1 MSYQEI
7 KNEPEILSA
16 DEQKLRE
23 MCLSLKRIDVP
34 GNFDFRLKARI
45 AAAKKSDFQPRF
57 GFAFRYAL
65 PAFALIFA
73 FVFFAYNSGFFA
85 SENKTVVA
93 ENSPAK
99 INESPQTTLVPDS
112 SAPVSDDK
120 TINNS
125 ATANTNS
132 AIAKVIENPPKKSVE
147 MIFPTQKKK
156 IFEKERDSFR
166 GSKDFLLTP
175 VVPQQPNFNVNIM
188 PPKSLNDGQNN
199 VIAVENMLS
208 ISGINADF
216 ENGKWK
222 VKSVTPNSLADD
234 SGVKQ
239 NDIIEA
245 VDDVR
250 LSEKT
255 IKGDSFKVKELTITR
270 DGERKIIKLQ
280 NK

>member
-7 KNEPEILSA
+7 KNESEILSA
-16 DEQKLRE
+16 DERKLRE
-23 MCLSLKRIDVP
+23 MCLSLKRIDAP

-45 AAAKKSDFQPRF
+45 AASQKSDFQPRF
-57 GFAFRYAL
+57 GWALRYAL

-73 FVFFAYNSGFFA
+73 FLFVAYNNGFFA
-85 SENKTVVA
+85 SENKTVIA
-93 ENSPAK
+93 ENAPPKTIEQPRNALIADSPAPVLADETAVSN
-99 INESPQTTLVPDS
+99 INSL
-112 SAPVSDDK
+112 
-120 TINNS
+120 
-125 ATANTNS
+125 
-132 AIAKVIENPPKKSVE
+132 IAKVTQNPPKKGVE
-147 MIFPTQKKK
+147 SISSTPKKK
-156 IFEKERDSFR
+156 VFEKEKDSFD
-166 GSKDFLLTP
+166 GSRVFDSTDAK
-175 VVPQQPNFNVNIM
+175 PQQPNFNVNIM

-199 VIAVENMLS
+199 VVAVENILS
-208 ISGINADF
+208 ISGISADF

-222 VKSVTPNSLADD
+222 VKSVTLNSLADD
-234 SGVKQ
+234 SGIKQ